1 MKSRRW
7 FLQQVGVSA
16 ASLLVLPKPNWA
28 MHSSMELTGE
38 MHILNPTKF
47 DFNDAIVKLKEI
59 GANEPATYKVYR
71 GGTEIPSQVEYI
83 AGKKYLWACVTVP
96 AQSSQTFSCIAGR
109 PSKFSPKVSLQKKG
123 HVYEMQNE
131 FIRITLP
138 AIAQNGIPGPIVSIT
153 LADGKQAAR
162 SFWVTEK
169 KLKSFSAKITGDGTI
184 FAKLRLRYEFYKTG
198 ANAAVGTAYSEIDI
212 MLAPEWRHVV
222 ITERHEME
230 REDYWLL
237 EMSAGWNPTSG
248 ISKQFNNGPGGDSNY
263 QVPPMNRPLLPVEN
277 RSFSPN
283 LYISLLPR
291 WNQHF
296 KDGWAFAAT
305 NQQQHLSAVAV
316 KASLW
321 KWPHDNSLH
330 CLVKQ
335 SGNYAA
341 VQCPTWHGERT
352 WWLSP
357 SLLPM
362 DTEYIAKYAWE
373 DIDKINNEFVLDWPS
388 KNVQWWSINPYNS
401 TEINPTHTI
410 RQIGKAA
417 VKNAGKEPDDTTLIR
432 FQTLMHPDC
441 YGSYW
446 NYFSPENPNFFTDY
460 YLVPI
465 ALATNL
471 KQHPRFNDFRQQ
483 AEQKF
488 LEDLHHSIT
497 LPGGAGQECPGYGHY
512 AMSLWRE
519 IAAMG
524 KEHLGFKMDFINT
537 RFAAAENFYK
547 RVSYPDG
554 KIRRG
559 SPVGDSHPD
568 RGGVTGMPVVSVDTN
583 VVSKWETEELPGF
596 GVLFCNKPGTEKETY
611 LSFKSGPNR
620 CHYHGDQ
627 LSFHYCANA
636 RPLVVDHHCSYHP
649 RAGQEHM
656 HNRMAFFTNEMDYAN
671 MDGYERIVA
680 FKTSKNI
687 DVTIGQVESIRL
699 RKVEQFPPEIWDA
712 RFPQLQFNRPLVY
725 RRTVILMKNGPVD
738 YFIFRDQFWAD
749 RPINAAFCL
758 HTYGNSPV
766 KQDHLFDFGNLFL
779 YCNQPDVIM
788 KKFDWEHENGGK
800 EVTKGIRLETTA
812 QAGDI
817 FTVLYPGNVAPVIK
831 NLPGGIQVGDDE
843 ILFNQKDRSSEPSTE
858 AITISKGKQK
868 VFTLFN
874 HEINL
879 NRSQGEIGL
888 FIPDAGYP
896 FGDIPEWLI
905 KQRASRPAWAKPP
918 ELSIKKKK

>member
-7 FLQQVGVSA
+7 FLQQVGASA
-16 ASLLVLPKPNWA
+16 ASLLVLPTHNCA
-28 MHSSMELTGE
+28 MGESMGVAGE
-38 MHILNPTKF
+38 VIILNPTKF
-47 DFNDAIVKLKEI
+47 DYRDAIVRLKEI
-59 GANEPATYKVYR
+59 GLNEPTAYKVFF
-71 GGTEIPSQVEYI
+71 GGKEIPSQVESTG
-83 AGKKYLWACVTVP
+83 GKKYLWACVTAP
-96 AQSSQTFSCIAGR
+96 AQSSQTFSFKAGK
-109 PSKFSPKVSLQKKG
+109 PLKFSPKVSVQKKG
-123 HVYEMQNE
+123 QVYEMQNE
-131 FIRITLP
+131 FLQITIP
-138 AIAQNGIPGPIVSIT
+138 AIAQNEIPGPIVRIA
-153 LADGKQAAR
+153 LNDAKQAAR
-162 SFWVTEK
+162 SFWATDK

-184 FAKLRLRYEFYKTG
+184 FAKLSLRYEFYKKG
-198 ANAAVGTAYSEIDI
+198 ANAAGGTSFSQIDI
-212 MLAPEWRHVV
+212 MLAPEFRHAV

-237 EMSAGWNPTSG
+237 EMSDGWKPTSG

-263 QVPPMNRPLLPVEN
+263 QVPPMDRPLLPVEN
-277 RSFSPN
+277 VSFSPD

-305 NQQQHLSAVAV
+305 NEQQHLSAVAV

-330 CLVKQ
+330 CLVNQ

-373 DIDKINNEFVLDWPS
+373 DIDKINNEFILNWPS
-388 KNVQWWSINPYNS
+388 KKVQWWSINPYNS
-401 TEINPTHTI
+401 DEINPTHTT

-417 VKNAGKEPDDTTLIR
+417 IKNAGKEPDDTTLIR

-441 YGSYW
+441 FGSYW

-471 KQHPRFNDFRQQ
+471 KKHPRFNDFRQQ

-488 LEDLHHSIT
+488 LEDLYHSIT

-524 KEHLGFKMDFINT
+524 REHLGFNMDFINT
-537 RFAAAENFYK
+537 RFAAAESFYK

-554 KIRRG
+554 AIRRG

-568 RGGVTGMPVVSVDTN
+568 REGGTGMPVVKVDADI
-583 VVSKWETEELPGF
+583 VSKWETKELPGF

-627 LSFHYCANA
+627 LSFHYCNNA
-636 RPLVVDHHCSYHP
+636 RPLIVDHHCSYHP

-656 HNRMAFFTNEMDYAN
+656 HNRMAFFTSEMPYAN
-671 MDGYERIVA
+671 MDGYERVVA

-687 DVTIGQVESIRL
+687 DVSIGQVASNRL
-699 RKVEQFPPEIWDA
+699 RKVAQFPPEIWDA
-712 RFPQLQFNRPLVY
+712 RFPQLQFNQPLVY

-749 RPINAAFCL
+749 RPISAAFCL

-766 KQDHLFDFGNLFL
+766 KQDHLFNFGNLFL
-779 YCNQPDVIM
+779 YCNQSDLIM
-788 KKFDWEHENGGK
+788 KNFDWEHENGGK

-817 FTVLYPGNVAPVIK
+817 ITVLYPGNVAPLIK
-831 NLPGGIQVGDDE
+831 NLPGGIQVGHDE
-843 ILFNQKDRSSEPSTE
+843 ILFNQKDESDEPSTA
-858 AITISKGKQK
+858 AITIRQGKQK

-874 HEINL
+874 QEIDL
-879 NRSQGEIGL
+879 NRWQGEIGI

-905 KQRASRPAWAKPP
+905 KQRAAIPSWAKKH
-918 ELSIKKKK
+918 ELSIKKI